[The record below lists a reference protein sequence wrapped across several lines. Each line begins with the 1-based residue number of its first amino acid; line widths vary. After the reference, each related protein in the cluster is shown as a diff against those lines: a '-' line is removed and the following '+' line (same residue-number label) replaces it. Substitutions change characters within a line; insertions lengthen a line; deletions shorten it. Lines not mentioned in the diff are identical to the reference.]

1 MSYKFY
7 LNFKSDTIGQL
18 EIDEPIGFA
27 DTDFQ
32 LVQKDKMYGRDI
44 SFGGGENQ
52 FEFVIN
58 RTHYLEH
65 LLYYLNKFGFEA
77 KTDLIIEI
85 DGIENIVGEL
95 DYATAITDDLEY
107 FKCKVIQQSELQVLK
122 RRKTVKVDVFS
133 SKDVDGN
140 AITPLVPENILLY
153 AKPVVQNSK
162 WEQPQTYQ
170 KTLTTTGTRY
180 YAINPAQNL
189 VKSEIEDSQTFFE
202 VDPND
207 PSLMSLVKATTN
219 MKNINIT
226 ISGVSGV
233 FDTDTDN
240 GGDGYVTIDFI
251 LAYGKTYDT
260 ATKFNLFSKQ
270 LSDTDPTYNLTLP
283 TINKTIPL
291 LQRDEFIWCSFN
303 FKVRQSANNPYWI
316 GNWFGRMECHT
327 TLNIQSIEIS
337 VESTAYNSIT
347 PSFRL
352 IDVMKQVTKSISGL
366 TLNAPRF
373 DVGGQFYDNRLFNG
387 NLLRGIID
395 KPFYVSLDDIEKSI
409 TEMNADYEIDANGDI
424 FMGTESDFY
433 TSNECAFFDNTQFS
447 EMNKTFNPKFS
458 INEFTYS
465 YKNYQSQKEATE
477 VNSSD
482 TVHGES
488 KWVINNKKVE
498 NKKDVG
504 IQWTRDAFLIE
515 SNRRNSIKLTEG
527 TATQDD
533 DTLFILDTIETETN
547 QTFNE
552 SSYLQHS
559 YDGTKLILRN
569 DGAINFV
576 SLGIIVGS
584 VFVIS
589 APDQNAGDYTASSI
603 SGQELQLTRTSSGA
617 ISVSNDGAR
626 TTNYTYT
633 IQQSVIPYTNYTNQ
647 GFTTIDNLNKGNQ
660 YSNLRYSVKRNI
672 ENYWN
677 SYLATCNLYSENK
690 NIQNTYYKN
699 NGKCITTYLDKTVTE
714 KADFIPTNP
723 ILSPFLY
730 NELIFSSVELE
741 DFFNLQTKIRTQRGF
756 IRTIDNNNN
765 VIKVYPMSIKYE
777 PINKELTIKGEE
789 KYESKIMTI
798 TTANPYITINSETTV
813 LKLKYKIEDN
823 KVYIYDR
830 ANQLLYN
837 PVWWYNV
844 SINNSIAPDILEL
857 ESRLKLLT
865 L

>member
-18 EIDEPIGFA
+18 EIDEPIGFS

-85 DGIENIVGEL
+85 DGTENIVGEL

-122 RRKTVKVDVFS
+122 RRKSVKVDLFS

-140 AITPLVPENILLY
+140 AITPLVPQNILLL
-153 AKPVVQNSK
+153 AKPVIQTSR
-162 WEQPQTYQ
+162 WEQPQPYTNV
-170 KTLTTTGTRY
+170 LTTKGTRY
-180 YAINPAQNL
+180 YNINPAQNL
-189 VKSEIEDSQTFFE
+189 VKSEIDDSQTFFE

-207 PSLMSLVKATTN
+207 PSLMSLVKATN
-219 MKNINIT
+219 NLKNINIT
-226 ISGVSGV
+226 ISGVSGI
-233 FDTDTDN
+233 FDAYSAN
-240 GGDGYVTIDFI
+240 GGDGYVGYSFI
-251 LAYGKTYDT
+251 LKYGKTYDT
-260 ATKFNLFSKQ
+260 ATEIVLRSNYLEDDSPV
-270 LSDTDPTYNLTLP
+270 DTFTMP
-283 TINKTIPL
+283 TINQTIPTL
-291 LQRDEFIWCSFN
+291 LRDEYIWLSFN
-303 FKVRQSANNPYWI
+303 FKLRQSSSNSL
-316 GNWFGRMECHT
+316 GKMECNVV
-327 TLNIQSIEIS
+327 LNIQSVEIS

-352 IDVMKQVTKSISGL
+352 IDVMKQVTKSISSL
-366 TLNAPRF
+366 TLNAPRY

-395 KPFYVSLDDIEKSI
+395 KPFYISLDDIEKSI
-409 TEMNADYEIDANGDI
+409 TEMNADYEIDANGQV
-424 FMGTESDFY
+424 FLGLESDYY
-433 TSNECAFFDNTQFS
+433 TSNECAFYDNTQFS

-477 VNSSD
+477 VNSAD

-488 KWVINNKKVE
+488 KWVLNNKKVE

-515 SNRRNSIKLTEG
+515 SNRRNSIKLTDG

-533 DTLFILDTIETETN
+533 DTLFIIDTITTTDN
-547 QTFNE
+547 KTFSE

-559 YDGTKLILRN
+559 YNGTKLILRN
-569 DGAINFV
+569 DGSINFV

-584 VFVIS
+584 VFTIS
-589 APDQNAGDYTASSI
+589 APDQNAGNYTVYAV
-603 SGQELQLTRTSSGA
+603 SGQELQLTRTSSGS

-626 TTNYTYT
+626 TTNYIYT
-633 IQQSVIPYTNYTNQ
+633 INQSVIPYTNYTNQ
-647 GFTTIDNLNKGNQ
+647 GFTTIDNLKLGNQ

-677 SYLATCNLYSENK
+677 SYLATCNLYATNK

-699 NGKCITTYLDKTVTE
+699 NGKCVTTYLDKTVTE
-714 KADFIPTNP
+714 SGDFIPSNP

-730 NELIFSSVELE
+730 NDLVFSGIELE
-741 DFFNLQTKIRTQRGF
+741 DFFALQTKIRTQRGF

-798 TTANPYITINSETTV
+798 TTENPYITINSETTV
-813 LKLKYKIEDN
+813 LKLKYKIENN

-830 ANQLLYN
+830 ENQLLYN

>member
-32 LVQKDKMYGRDI
+32 LVQKDKLYGRDI

-52 FEFVIN
+52 FEFVLN

-107 FKCKVIQQSELQVLK
+107 FKCKVIQQSELQILK

-133 SKDVDGN
+133 NKDVDGN
-140 AITPLVPENILLY
+140 PITPLVPENILLL
-153 AKPVVQNSK
+153 AKPVVQTSR
-162 WEQPQTYQ
+162 WEQSQPYV
-170 KTLTTTGTRY
+170 KTLETKGTRY

-189 VKSEIEDSQTFFE
+189 VKSEIDESLTFFE

-207 PSLMSLVKATTN
+207 KSLMSLIKATN
-219 MKNINIT
+219 NLKNINIK

-233 FDTDTDN
+233 FDTDSDN
-240 GGDGYVTIDFI
+240 GGDGYVTIDFE
-251 LAYGKTYDT
+251 LAYGKDYDS
-260 ATKFNLFSKQ
+260 ATKVNFFSKQ
-270 LSDTDPTYNLTLP
+270 LSDTDPTFNLSLP
-283 TINKTIPL
+283 DITHNIQT
-291 LQRDEFIWCSFN
+291 LQRDELIWLSFN
-303 FKVRQSANNPYWI
+303 FKLRESSSNP
-316 GNWFGRMECHT
+316 FGRMECHT
-327 TLNIQSIEIS
+327 TLNIQSVEMV

-409 TEMNADYEIDANGDI
+409 TEMNADYEIDANGQV
-424 FMGTESDFY
+424 FLGLENDFY
-433 TSNECAFFDNTQFS
+433 TSSECAFFDNTQFS

-477 VNSSD
+477 ANSAD

-498 NKKDVG
+498 NKKDVN
-504 IQWTRDAFLIE
+504 INWTRDAFLIE
-515 SNRRNSIKLTEG
+515 SNRRNSIKISED

-533 DTLFILDTIETETN
+533 DTLFILDTIATETN
-547 QTFNE
+547 QSFTE
-552 SSYLQHS
+552 STYLQHS
-559 YDGTKLILRN
+559 YDGTRLILRN

-576 SLGIIVGS
+576 SLGIIIS
-584 VFVIS
+584 SNFTIS
-589 APDQNAGDYTASSI
+589 APDNNAGNYIVYAV
-603 SGQELQLTRTSSGA
+603 SGQELQLTRTSSGS

-626 TTNYTYT
+626 NTNYIYT
-633 IQQSVIPYTNYTNQ
+633 IQQSVIPFTNYTNQ
-647 GFTTIDNLNKGNQ
+647 GFTTIDNLKLGNQ

-677 SYLATCNLYSENK
+677 SYLATCNLYAENK

-699 NGKCITTYLDKTVTE
+699 NGKCVTTYLDKTVTE
-714 KADFIPTNP
+714 KGNFIPTNP

-741 DFFNLQTKIRTQRGF
+741 DFFDLQNKIRTQRGF

-777 PINKELTIKGEE
+777 PINKELAIKGEE
-789 KYESKIMTI
+789 KYEPKIMTI
-798 TTANPYITINSETTV
+798 TTQNPYITINSETTV
-813 LKLKYKIEDN
+813 LKLKYKIENN
-823 KVYIYDR
+823 KVYIYDHS
-830 ANQLLYN
+830 NQLLYN

-857 ESRLKLLT
+857 KSRLNLLT